1 MEAQEDI
8 GRGSRKL
15 GDLLL
20 IPGAM
25 TNFGPMDFGK
35 IRLIP
40 GAMTDFGPMEFNLAE
55 LMGYF
60 GPSAG
65 EEVRQKRAPERVV
78 PLSADR
84 SGALFL
90 EFGLGENSVGQ
101 YAHLLRKI
109 DVPKVQ
115 HVVSRLQE
123 QGLVVLLGGSVVD
136 NAVFDGKTR
145 EYRDIDLV
153 ATGYKKDVV
162 RMGKTLEDAEARQKD
177 GALASG
183 SRCSPFDYSTG
194 AIVDGESVSAQI
206 RFSVENVTSD
216 RGDGVGYIGMRMPNP
231 RDKKA
236 IRGSRQVYCVRVFEP
251 SCSQVSPI
259 DISLVD
265 RRVFE
270 GALGQYKLPLRKPA
284 SKGSVNAGHDFRSL
298 L

>member
-1 MEAQEDI
+1 MKAQEDI
-8 GRGSRKL
+8 GRRSRKL

-20 IPGAM
+20 IPGAR

-40 GAMTDFGPMEFNLAE
+40 GAKTDFGPMDFNLAE

-65 EEVRQKRAPERVV
+65 EEVRQKRAPKRVV

-162 RMGKTLEDAEARQKD
+162 RMGKTLEDAEARQKSCD
-177 GALASG
+177 LG
-183 SRCSPFDYSTG
+183 SSFDYFTK
-194 AIVDGESVSAQI
+194 AVVDGESVPLI
-206 RFSVENVTSD
+206 VRFGVRDVTRKVASD
-216 RGDGVGYIGMRMPNP
+216 SGGSYMAMPITEDHGVIDGSHR
-231 RDKKA
+231 
-236 IRGSRQVYCVRVFEP
+236 VYRIKVVQP
-251 SCSQVSPI
+251 VCSQASPI

-270 GALGQYKLPLRKPA
+270 RALGQYKLPLRKPA